1 MLTRLRR
8 ISSSSLMMRDEP
20 KRDNSTLTVG
30 TVAKSSPKNIA
41 KVIFF
46 YVFLTLFKVCLVAMI
61 RVNSVTFM
69 DFDFHCRA
77 MELLYIADGLLTMKD
92 AR

>member
-1 MLTRLRR
+1 MP
-8 ISSSSLMMRDEP
+8 SDKPE
-20 KRDNSTLTVG
+20 RDNTPLTVG
-30 TVAKSSPKNIA
+30 RVARSPKNIA

-46 YVFLTLFKVCLVAMI
+46 YVFLTLFKVCLIAMI

-77 MELLYIADGLLTMKD
+77 MELLYQTIALLTMKD

>member
-1 MLTRLRR
+1 MIRE
-8 ISSSSLMMRDEP
+8 SHE
-20 KRDNSTLTVG
+20 RDNSTLTVG
-30 TVAKSSPKNIA
+30 RVARSPKNIA

-46 YVFLTLFKVCLVAMI
+46 YVFLTLFKVCLIAMI